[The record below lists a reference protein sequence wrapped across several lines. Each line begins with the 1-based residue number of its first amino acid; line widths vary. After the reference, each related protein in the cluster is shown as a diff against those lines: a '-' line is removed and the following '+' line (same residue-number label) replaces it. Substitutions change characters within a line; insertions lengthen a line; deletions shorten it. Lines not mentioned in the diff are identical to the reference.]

1 MKNLSNNQKINLMSV
16 SEKAEWIRQLSQIP
30 YEISKYLDYETW
42 LVSDEKFPKIAGKN
56 CSYKQGNSEYKGIYV
71 SERIIFN
78 KVNAV
83 IVAGSFPDF
92 HIITMP
98 IENIT
103 M

>member
-42 LVSDEKFPKIAGKN
+42 LVSNDKHPKIAGKN
-56 CSYKQGNSEYKGIYV
+56 CSYKQGNSEYNGIYV
-71 SERIIFN
+71 NEKIIFN

-83 IVAGSFPDF
+83 IVTGSFPDF
-92 HIITMP
+92 RIITVP